1 MASPELSIVIPC
13 FNEEENL
20 IILLKEIKSSL
31 KGIVK
36 NYEVIFVDD
45 GSTDS
50 SFKIL
55 EKIYSSNKKTVK
67 VIKLKKNFGQT
78 FSWNIGFKN
87 SSGKYIITMDCDL
100 QNDPNDIKKLL
111 DEIKKGYDV
120 VSGWRFAR
128 QDNLSKKFYSSI
140 SNFIRRNI
148 IEDNIHDAGCSL
160 KIYKRELLNGIELY
174 GEMHRYITSILQL
187 RGANIGEVKVNHRK
201 RKFGKTKYNSLR
213 LVKGFLDLMFIKFW
227 SSYSLR
233 PLHFFGFL
241 GLSTIITGILIAAF
255 NLAYHIVKTGISSLQ
270 IGPLLLLGALMV
282 IMGVQFIVVG
292 LLGEI
297 MIRMYY
303 SNKNE
308 SEYKIEKRL
317 G

>member
-1 MASPELSIVIPC
+1 MKTPEISIVVPC
-13 FNEEENL
+13 FNEKQSL
-20 IILLKEIKSSL
+20 QVLFGEIKSALADLEKS
-31 KGIVK
+31 
-36 NYEVIFVDD
+36 YEVIFIDD
-45 GSTDS
+45 GSTDL
-50 SFKIL
+50 SFDIL
-55 EKIYSSNKKTVK
+55 EKIYSANKKVVK

-87 SSGKYIITMDCDL
+87 ATGKYVVTMDCDL
-100 QNDPNDIKKLL
+100 QNDPKDIKKLL
-111 DEIKKGYDV
+111 NEIEKGYDV
-120 VSGWRFAR
+120 VSGWRFNR
-128 QDNLSKKFYSSI
+128 QDSISKKFYSGL

-160 KIYKRELLNGIELY
+160 KIYKKELLKDLELY

-187 RGANIGEVKVNHRK
+187 RSASIGEVKVNHRK
-201 RKFGKTKYNSLR
+201 RKFGNTKYNSLR

-282 IMGVQFIVVG
+282 IMGVQFIVMG
-292 LLGEI
+292 FLGEI

-317 G
+317 E